1 MNALKGDRWRT
12 NAMRLRGVRARLV
25 STYLL
30 AAIVLAASGATLLT
44 VTLSRGLRASVDAA
58 LQTRAHTPAADLA
71 AGNVEQGDPPTI
83 GPTGH
88 HGADVLAFTAVYGPG
103 GKLIDAQP
111 SSLPAAPVSAEQ
123 ATHPPARATF
133 RTIRFGG
140 ESFRILTQ
148 PVRLRD
154 GTWVVVV
161 GESLGSAEEA
171 AAQVRH
177 ALIVAVPILLV
188 LVGLGAWLLSGAALK
203 PVDRMRADAQ
213 ALGEHNPGGRITEP
227 ATRDSLNQLART
239 FNALL
244 DRLHHSLDR
253 QRSLVADAGH
263 ELRTPLAV
271 LQTELETAVRPT
283 RSRADL
289 IDSINHARVEV
300 ARLAALSEDLLLLAQ
315 DGGAQQIVR
324 PQLTDVSELLDHVVD
339 AYRDRATEGA
349 VTLELARP
357 SALIADVDPVA
368 LRRILD
374 NLLANALR
382 HSPADGTVTIA
393 AETRPGTTRA
403 RGGGRSLLVLRVSD
417 AGPGFPTEFLPH
429 VFDRF
434 ARADQGRSRASASAG
449 NGLGLAIV
457 DTLVRA
463 HRGTVSAANAPTGG
477 AVLELRLPLLS
488 EEAPLAPPHP

>member
-1 MNALKGDRWRT
+1 MQ
-12 NAMRLRGVRARLV
+12 LRGVRARLV

-30 AAIVLAASGATLLT
+30 AAIVLAAGGATLLT

-58 LQTRAHTPAADLA
+58 LQTRAHTLAADLT

-88 HGADVLAFTAVYGPG
+88 HAAAVLAFTAVYGPG

-111 SSLPAAPVSAEQ
+111 SSLPTPPLSAGQ
-123 ATHPPARATF
+123 ATHPSASATF
-133 RTIRFGG
+133 RTTRFSG
-140 ESFRILTQ
+140 ESFRILAQ
-148 PVRLRD
+148 PVQLPD

-161 GESLGSAEEA
+161 GESLGAADEA
-171 AAQVRH
+171 AAQVRR
-177 ALIVAVPILLV
+177 ALAVAVPILLV

-271 LQTELETAVRPT
+271 LQTELETAVRAT
-283 RSRADL
+283 HSRADL
-289 IDSINHARVEV
+289 IDSINHARLEV

-315 DGGAQQIVR
+315 DGGGQQIVR

-339 AYRDRATEGA
+339 AHRDRAAECA
-349 VTLELARP
+349 VTLELTRS
-357 SALIADVDPVA
+357 SALIADLDPVA

-382 HSPADGTVTIA
+382 HSPPGGTVTIA
-393 AETRPGTTRA
+393 ADTEHGTGRA
-403 RGGGRSLLVLRVSD
+403 GSDGRSLLVLRVSD
-417 AGPGFPTEFLPH
+417 AGPGFPADFLPR

-434 ARADQGRSRASASAG
+434 ARADQGRSRASAAAG

-463 HRGTVSAANAPTGG
+463 HRGTVSAANGPAGG
-477 AVLELRLPLLS
+477 AVLELRLPLFG
-488 EEAPLAPPHP
+488 EETPLPPPHR

>member
-1 MNALKGDRWRT
+1 MQ
-12 NAMRLRGVRARLV
+12 LRGVRARLV

-30 AAIVLAASGATLLT
+30 AAIVLAAGGATLLM

-58 LQTRAHTPAADLA
+58 LQTRAHTLAADLA

-83 GPTGH
+83 GRPEH
-88 HGADVLAFTAVYGPG
+88 HASAVLAFTAVYGPG
-103 GKLIDAQP
+103 GTLIDAQP
-111 SSLPAAPVSAEQ
+111 SSLPAPPVSAGQ
-123 ATHPPARATF
+123 ATHPPASATF
-133 RTIRFGG
+133 RTTGFGG

-148 PVRLRD
+148 PVHLRD

-161 GESLGSAEEA
+161 GESLGAADEA

-177 ALIVAVPILLV
+177 ALVVAVPILLV

-227 ATRDSLNQLART
+227 ATGDSLNQLART

-271 LQTELETAVRPT
+271 LQTELETAVRAT

-324 PQLTDVSELLDHVVD
+324 PQLTDVSELLDHAVQ

-349 VTLELARP
+349 VILELTRP
-357 SALIADVDPVA
+357 PALIADLDPVA

-382 HSPADGTVTIA
+382 HSPPGGTVTIVA
-393 AETRPGTTRA
+393 DTEHGTA
-403 RGGGRSLLVLRVSD
+403 GAGSEGRSLLVLRVSD
-417 AGPGFPTEFLPH
+417 AGPGFPADFLPH

-434 ARADQGRSRASASAG
+434 ARADQGRSRASAAAG
-449 NGLGLAIV
+449 SGLGLAII

-463 HRGTVSAANAPTGG
+463 HRGTVSAANRPAGG
-477 AVLELRLPLLS
+477 AVLELRLPLFG
-488 EEAPLAPPHP
+488 EETPLPPPDH